1 MFAVTVP
8 GRRPARVDD
17 RYVDLFGKA
26 RPGQSWLTFHLENP
40 AMAAVPSPS
49 RIRNEHE
56 GVPALPMNPVGGYR
70 LPATRRMETVAA
82 TVQSEEGLRFESLVI
97 DLAAGF
103 MNVDA
108 GRVDLVIEDC
118 LRRIVEALGLDRS
131 TLFQRS
137 GEGLVMTHSWAVPGF
152 DPVLEKLG
160 GSELP
165 WCHAQIMSGA
175 SIVFARVDDLPEQA
189 ARDKAVIQ
197 RLGPKSNA
205 SFPLMVGDQVLG
217 VLAFGSMRTERT
229 WPPAVL
235 ERLRSVA
242 HMVAGVLARTH
253 TDRRLHAALAEV
265 RELRERLE
273 RENSYLREQARS
285 AAGSIQIVGQGP
297 AIQRVLSLVG
307 QVAPTDAPVLILGE
321 TGTGKELVAEAIH
334 ARSSRSNRTMV
345 TLNCATLPTTLVE
358 AELFGREKG
367 AYTGALARQIGRFEL
382 AHGSTI
388 LLDEVGELP
397 LELQAKLLRVLQ
409 SGEFERL
416 GNPRTISVDVRIIAA
431 TNRDLEQAVA
441 EGRFRAD
448 LYFRLAVFP
457 IAVPP
462 LRERPED
469 IPPLVRS
476 IVDQVA
482 RKMGRRVEMI
492 AESSLEQLQRYAW
505 PGNIRELRNVVER
518 AIILADGPRL
528 EIELPGRRGQATTA
542 KLTLE
547 DVERSHILHVLE
559 LTGWR
564 VRGTNGA
571 GALLGLPPTTLE
583 TRMAKLGIRRPA

>member
-1 MFAVTVP
+1 LGAT
-8 GRRPARVDD
+8 AED
-17 RYVDLFGKA
+17 
-26 RPGQSWLTFHLENP
+26 
-40 AMAAVPSPS
+40 
-49 RIRNEHE
+49 E
-56 GVPALPMNPVGGYR
+56 GGV
-70 LPATRRMETVAA
+70 
-82 TVQSEEGLRFESLVI
+82 RFESLVI

-103 MNVDA
+103 INVDP

-137 GEGLVMTHSWAVPGF
+137 GDDLVVTHSWAAPGF
-152 DPVLEKLG
+152 DPFPKASG
-160 GSELP
+160 RDQLP
-165 WCHAQIMSGA
+165 WCYARVMSGEGV
-175 SIVFARVDDLPEQA
+175 VFSRIDDLPEEA
-189 ARDKAVIQ
+189 AIDKAVM
-197 RLGPKSNA
+197 RRVGPVSNA
-205 SFPLMVGDQVLG
+205 SFPLVVGDQVLG
-217 VLAFGSMRTERT
+217 VLAFGSMRTERSWSPT
-229 WPPAVL
+229 VL
-235 ERLRSVA
+235 DRLHSVA
-242 HMVAGVLARTH
+242 HMVVGVLARKH
-253 TDRRLHAALAEV
+253 TDQQLRAALAQV
-265 RELRERLE
+265 GELRERLE
-273 RENSYLREQARS
+273 RENSYLREHARS
-285 AAGSIQIVGQGP
+285 VAGNVQIVGHGP

-307 QVAPTDAPVLILGE
+307 QVAPTDAPVLVIGE

-334 ARSSRSNRTMV
+334 ARSARRDRTMV
-345 TLNCATLPTTLVE
+345 KLNCAALPATLVE

-367 AYTGALARQIGRFEL
+367 AYTGALTRQMGRFEL
-382 AHGSTI
+382 ANGSTL
-388 LLDEVGELP
+388 LLDEVSELP

-476 IVDQVA
+476 MVDQIA
-482 RKMGRRVEMI
+482 RRMGRRIDSV
-492 AESSLEQLQRYAW
+492 AESSLEQLQRYSW

-518 AIILADGPRL
+518 AVILADGQGL
-528 EIELPGRRGQATTA
+528 EIELPERHAKSTTTSF
-542 KLTLE
+542 TLE
-547 DVERSHILHVLE
+547 DVERSHILRVLE

-564 VRGTNGA
+564 VRGANGA

>member
-1 MFAVTVP
+1 LDGT
-8 GRRPARVDD
+8 
-17 RYVDLFGKA
+17 
-26 RPGQSWLTFHLENP
+26 
-40 AMAAVPSPS
+40 AADK
-49 RIRNEHE
+49 
-56 GVPALPMNPVGGYR
+56 GG
-70 LPATRRMETVAA
+70 T
-82 TVQSEEGLRFESLVI
+82 RFESLVI

-103 MNVDA
+103 INMDP
-108 GRVDLVIEDC
+108 GQVDLVIEDS

-137 GEGLVMTHSWAVPGF
+137 GEDLVATHSWAAPGF
-152 DPVLEKLG
+152 DPFPKAWG
-160 GSELP
+160 RDQLP
-165 WCHAQIMSGA
+165 WCYARMTSGEN
-175 SIVFARVDDLPEQA
+175 IVFSCIDDLPEEA
-189 ARDKAVIQ
+189 AADKSVF
-197 RLGPKSNA
+197 RREGPLSNA
-205 SFPLMVGDQVLG
+205 SFPLVVGNHVLG
-217 VLAFGSMRTERT
+217 VLAFGSMRTERSWSPT
-229 WPPAVL
+229 VL
-235 ERLRSVA
+235 ERLHSVA
-242 HMVAGVLARTH
+242 HMVAGVLARKH
-253 TDRRLHAALAEV
+253 ADKLLRAALAEV
-265 RELRERLE
+265 GQLRERLE
-273 RENSYLREQARS
+273 RENSYLREHARS
-285 AAGSIQIVGQGP
+285 VAGHVQIVGHGP

-307 QVAPTDAPVLILGE
+307 QVAPTDAPVLLVGE

-345 TLNCATLPTTLVE
+345 KLNCAALPAALVE

-367 AYTGALARQIGRFEL
+367 AYTGALTRQMGRFEL
-382 AHGSTI
+382 ANGSTL
-388 LLDEVGELP
+388 LLDEVSELP

-469 IPPLVRS
+469 IPPLVRA

-482 RKMGRRVEMI
+482 RRMGRRIEFVS
-492 AESSLEQLQRYAW
+492 ESSLEQLQRYSW
-505 PGNIRELRNVVER
+505 PGNIRELRNVIER
-518 AIILADGPRL
+518 AIILANGSGL
-528 EIELPGRRGQATTA
+528 EIELPERRGTSTTA
-542 KLTLE
+542 SFTLE
-547 DVERSHILHVLE
+547 DVERGHILRVLE

-583 TRMAKLGIRRPA
+583 TRMAKLGIRRPS